1 MFSVTPPV
9 AGTVRRHVSFTLL
22 ALIGCG
28 GLVALIASD
37 LVLVWSPA
45 RNLDPARAAQGKSDA
60 RLVWGSLAGVVAI
73 PFVLAGVVSL
83 WPALAPGG
91 AWLSYP
97 PLLLA
102 GFAYVIGAGFHA
114 AVGLYALAL
123 RDAAAPATLKTMA
136 RIFDPLRTLLW
147 VSIFLSSIWI
157 FFSVV
162 SGATLYP
169 RWVAAVSPLPCVVL
183 FRVLGRI
190 GPPAIAGAAV
200 PAGGNTAMLIF
211 LLVSQAV
218 IHPE

>member
-1 MFSVTPPV
+1 MVRS
-9 AGTVRRHVSFTLL
+9 AGVSAWVL

-28 GLVALIASD
+28 GLVALIAAD
-37 LVLVWSPA
+37 LVLVWTPA
-45 RNLDPARAAQGKSDA
+45 RNLDVARAVQGKSDA

-83 WPALAPGG
+83 FPALAPAGV
-91 AWLSYP
+91 WLSYP

-114 AVGLYALAL
+114 AVGLYSLAV
-123 RDAAAPATLKTMA
+123 RDAAAPATLKVMA
-136 RIFDPLRTLLW
+136 RIFEPLRTLLW
-147 VSIFLSSIWI
+147 VSIFLSSIWL
-157 FFSVV
+157 FVSLV

-169 RWVAAVSPLPCVVL
+169 RWVAAVSPLPCVVV
-183 FRVLGRI
+183 FRVLGRV

-211 LLVSQAV
+211 LVVSLVTGPA
-218 IHPE
+218 